1 MNLKVQLLSLTFSFV
16 YGVLFSFLVNVNYRF
31 LFAKK
36 RVVQIIMTFLFLLD
50 MALLYFLILRYLN
63 EGIIHIYFFLMI
75 LVGFYVTF
83 PFSRRFRKK

>member
-1 MNLKVQLLSLTFSFV
+1 MNLKVQLLSLAFSFA

-75 LVGFYVTF
+75 LVGFYITF